1 MKIKHLTVLNS
12 RDVKHIYEQ
21 LEQQYGF
28 KEKLPYAFLK
38 NNQDK
43 LYIIHRDVD
52 EIDAQDLH
60 IDTLGLY
67 FATQYPEALR
77 LSMEG
82 SQILGVNAH
91 KNILDLTK
99 EQTKSWFRGEDLE
112 VPSELNGFQILRS
125 GPDYLG
131 CGKASKGKLY
141 NYLPKTRR
149 IIPEHTPNEA

>member
-12 RDVKHIYEQ
+12 REVKHICEQ

-28 KEKLPYAFLK
+28 NEKLPYAFLK
-38 NNQDK
+38 SNKDK
-43 LYIIHRDVD
+43 LYIVHRDID
-52 EIDAQDLH
+52 HIDADDLK

-67 FATQYPEALR
+67 FATQYPQELR

-82 SQILGVNAH
+82 SQILNVQAN
-91 KNILDLTK
+91 KNVLELTK
-99 EQTKSWFRGEDLE
+99 EQTKAWFRGEDLQ
-112 VPSELNGFQILRS
+112 VPPELTGFQILRCGS
-125 GPDYLG
+125 DYLG
-131 CGKASKGKLY
+131 SGKAANGKLY

>member
-12 RDVKHIYEQ
+12 RDVKKIYEQ

-38 NNQDK
+38 SNKDK
-43 LYIIHRDVD
+43 LYIVHRD
-52 EIDAQDLH
+52 IDHIDSEDLK

-67 FATQYPEALR
+67 FATQHPTELR

-82 SQILGVNAH
+82 SQFLGAH
-91 KNILDLTK
+91 ATKNVLELTK
-99 EQTKSWFRGEDLE
+99 EQTKAWFRGEDLSIS
-112 VPSELNGFQILRS
+112 PDLIGFQIVRHDL
-125 GPDYLG
+125 DYLG
-131 CGKASKGKLY
+131 CGKASHGKLY

-149 IIPEHTPNEA
+149 IVPEHTPNE